1 MRISPLVPLLAA
13 LAAASA
19 GPALAWEPGAD
30 AQSTLRAGGAYAD
43 VDPAPDGA
51 GLIRA
56 AVDIPAPPKVV
67 WKVMTD
73 CRETPKL
80 IVSAEPCRVMSSGP
94 GWDVREQTTRG
105 GLFVP
110 TIHNIYRSD
119 YQPFSLIR
127 FHKVGGD
134 LKVEEGEWRLEPL
147 NGGRATRVIYVN
159 RIAANI
165 LAPASMVRAG
175 LKSDT
180 PKVLMNLRRES
191 VAKRAS
197 S

>member
-1 MRISPLVPLLAA
+1 MRASLALSILLAA
-13 LAAASA
+13 TLLTATRAM
-19 GPALAWEPGAD
+19 AWEPGAD
-30 AQSTLRAGGAYAD
+30 AQSTLRSGGAYAD
-43 VDPAPDGA
+43 VGA
-51 GLIRA
+51 EPQGVGLIHA
-56 AVDIPAPPKVV
+56 VVDIAAPPKVV
-67 WKVMTD
+67 WRVMTD

-80 IVSAEPCRVMSSGP
+80 IASADPCRVLSSGP
-94 GWDVREQTTRG
+94 GWDVREQVTRG

-110 TIHNIYRSD
+110 TIHNIYHSD

-134 LKVEEGEWRLEPL
+134 LKVEDGEWRLEPL

-165 LAPASMVRAG
+165 LAPASLVRAG

-180 PKVLMNLRRES
+180 PKVLLNLRRES
-191 VAKRAS
+191 IAAS
-197 S
+197 HAS